1 MKIAFVSQPFDQ
13 ILPPFQNSVGACTWG
28 IARPLVG
35 KAEILIY
42 GVADKQ
48 YKSYD
53 LSTPAAKLPGTPDV
67 GSETGITFRFFP
79 ATKLDKIRFKL
90 HGLLHKLSLTSTPI
104 SSSDWLYPDYGRQ
117 VANDLAQQGCDV
129 IHLQHCLQYAPVIR
143 KLNPRSKIVL
153 HMHAEWFSQ
162 NQPQLLASRL
172 EAVDLVTSV
181 GNYVTEK
188 TRQEF
193 PRIAERFET
202 TYNGID
208 PEEFAREKDY
218 REGDTRTVKKIFY
231 SGAVS
236 PHKGLHV
243 LLRAFVMVARQLP
256 DVVLE
261 VSGPVGSYPIAET
274 FDAKDQKTIEQ
285 VAPFYATDYLQQ
297 LKQEL
302 PADVADRV
310 SFLGMIPRPDLI
322 DHYYAAD
329 IFAFTPIWNEG
340 FGLTPVEAM
349 AAGTAVVASRSGTVV
364 ETVVDGE
371 TGYLV
376 EKNNVEQLAER
387 LLSLLKDDARRE
399 AMGRAGRRRAI
410 GRFSWANI
418 AENMRVRYEALVRS

>member
-35 KAEILIY
+35 KADILIY

-53 LSTPAAKLPGTPDV
+53 LA
-67 GSETGITFRFFP
+67 SEPGITFRFFP
-79 ATKLDKIRFKL
+79 ATRADKIRFKL
-90 HGLLHKLSLTSTPI
+90 HNVLHKLSLNSTPI
-104 SSSDWLYPDYGRQ
+104 SSSGWLYPDYGRQ
-117 VANDLAQQGCDV
+117 VAEDLSRQHCDV

-162 NQPQLLASRL
+162 NKPQLLKSRL

-188 TRQEF
+188 TRLEF

-208 PEEFAREKDY
+208 VQEFSREKDY
-218 REGDTRTVKKIFY
+218 REGDTRLVKRIFY

-243 LLRAFVMVARQLP
+243 LLRAFVMVARQFP
-256 DVVLE
+256 NVILE
-261 VSGPVGSYPIAET
+261 VSGPVGNYPIAET
-274 FDAKDQKTIEQ
+274 FDSSDRKTIDE
-285 VAPFYATDYLQQ
+285 VTPYYATDYLQL

-322 DHYYAAD
+322 DRYYAAD
-329 IFAFTPIWNEG
+329 IFAFSPIWNEG

-376 EKNNVEQLAER
+376 DKNNVEQLAER
-387 LLSLLKDDARRE
+387 LLSLLRDDARRE
-399 AMGRAGRRRAI
+399 AMGRAGRRRAL
-410 GRFSWANI
+410 GRFSWASI
-418 AENMRVRYEALVRS
+418 AENMRTRYETLVRS